1 MTNFP
6 PPDYDRAVDAHLAP
20 TGPAPSE
27 RPAPQRAPR
36 KRALGII
43 AALALVLGPAIAG
56 YAVGEHRESSSGGS
70 AVQLPSSNAPVL
82 GSPNGSSNGA
92 NGSSNGSSSTS
103 GSSGRVDVDAVVD
116 KADDSVVNINT
127 TLDGGAAAGT
137 GIIISSSG
145 LVLTNNH
152 VIADSKS
159 IRVEVVDTGKTYAAT
174 VLGYNIVDDV
184 AVIQLQDVSGLK
196 AADIGSSE
204 HLAIGDVIVALGNA
218 GGVGGQPTTAAGSV
232 IAKDQ
237 QITASESDGSR
248 AQVLSDLIQVNAN
261 IRAGDSG
268 GPLVDENG
276 AVVGMNAAASSRN
289 GLGGFPSAGG
299 QNEGYAIPIEK
310 AMAIAKKIVS
320 KEGGEN
326 IHVGANRALI
336 GVKIV
341 DDSSSTGR
349 SGGLGGLGGGRSTG
363 NGAVVSSEP
372 DAVEGGA
379 AKAGISPGSTIT
391 AVDGVSITSSTALT
405 KLMVQ
410 YQPDDK
416 IDVTWIDPSGS
427 THRATVALGSGPP
440 A

>member
-1 MTNFP
+1 M
-6 PPDYDRAVDAHLAP
+6 RQICRQ
-20 TGPAPSE
+20 PS
-27 RPAPQRAPR
+27 
-36 KRALGII
+36 
-43 AALALVLGPAIAG
+43 
-56 YAVGEHRESSSGGS
+56 
-70 AVQLPSSNAPVL
+70 
-82 GSPNGSSNGA
+82 
-92 NGSSNGSSSTS
+92 
-103 GSSGRVDVDAVVD
+103 
-116 KADDSVVNINT
+116 
-127 TLDGGAAAGT
+127 
-137 GIIISSSG
+137 
-145 LVLTNNH
+145 
-152 VIADSKS
+152 
-159 IRVEVVDTGKTYAAT
+159 
-174 VLGYNIVDDV
+174 
-184 AVIQLQDVSGLK
+184 
-196 AADIGSSE
+196 
-204 HLAIGDVIVALGNA
+204 
-218 GGVGGQPTTAAGSV
+218 TAAGSV

-237 QITASESDGSR
+237 QITASESDGTR

-341 DDSSSTGR
+341 DDSSTTGR
-349 SGGLGGLGGGRSTG
+349 SGGLGGLGGGRSG
-363 NGAVVSSEP
+363 NGAVISSDP

-379 AKAGISPGSTIT
+379 AKAGITPGSTIT
-391 AVDGVSITSSTALT
+391 AVDGVSITSSSALT

-416 IDVTWIDPSGS
+416 IEVTWIDPSGS